1 MVFLT
6 AIIEVLKG
14 EEIGWS
20 FFLRRL
26 EMIGFSP
33 LRVWRER
40 DSAWVMYL
48 VESYNWIK
56 TGE

>member
-1 MVFLT
+1 MVFFFLT

-14 EEIGWS
+14 EEMGWS

-26 EMIGFSP
+26 EMIGLSP

-40 DSAWVMYL
+40 VFSLGDVPGRVL
-48 VESYNWIK
+48 
-56 TGE
+56 